1 MLKLQTLNRSKRF
14 FLSAMSLTLV
24 LGCNADGGALHGL
37 VTSGVDVTP
46 PLVTST
52 SPSAGQTGVST
63 FSTVIATF
71 SELLDP
77 TSVNSSTFLVSVT
90 ATGVPVGGTVSFN
103 ASSQQAIFIP
113 SSTLGAN
120 TSYTVTL
127 TTGMKDIAGNPMSA
141 NNVFTFTTAP

>member
-1 MLKLQTLNRSKRF
+1 MLQSLNHSKRF
-14 FLSAMSLTLV
+14 FATAISLTFL
-24 LGCNADGGALHGL
+24 LGCNEDGGILHGL
-37 VTSGVDVTP
+37 VTSGTDVTP
-46 PLVTST
+46 PVVTTT

-63 FSTVIATF
+63 LSTVIATF
-71 SELLDP
+71 SESLDP
-77 TSVNSSTFLVSVT
+77 TTVNTSTFLVSVT
-90 ATGVPVGGTVSFN
+90 ATGVGLFGTVSFN

-127 TTGMKDIAGNPMSA
+127 TTGMKDIAGNPLSS